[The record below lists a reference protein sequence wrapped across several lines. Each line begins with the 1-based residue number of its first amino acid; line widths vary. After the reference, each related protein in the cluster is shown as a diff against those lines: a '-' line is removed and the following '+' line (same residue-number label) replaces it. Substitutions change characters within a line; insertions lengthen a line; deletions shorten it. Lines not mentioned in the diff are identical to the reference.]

1 MRKSDVNENL
11 KKPSNTLHAFFS
23 SIEINCSGF
32 PFLDQLRPNATVV
45 TNSFL
50 TCAGKVFINVI
61 KREN

>member
-23 SIEINCSGF
+23 STEINCSGF

-45 TNSFL
+45 TKSSL
-50 TCAGKVFINVI
+50 TCAGIMFIIII
-61 KREN
+61 K

>member
-23 SIEINCSGF
+23 SIEINCSGS

-45 TNSFL
+45 TIIFL
-50 TCAGKVFINVI
+50 TCAGIVFII
-61 KREN
+61 IITWED